1 MKALKI
7 GGITLLALLGIGL
20 ILSLIAP
27 KEMLVERS
35 IVIAAPREVVFKEVA
50 TFEKRNAW
58 SPWMKLDPNMKL
70 ERTGEDGTVGAISK
84 WEGNDQVGTG
94 QEEFIAI
101 TPNERVE
108 SKLTFLEPWESKA
121 DAWVRLADA
130 EGGTKVTWGIKSPMP
145 MPMNIMA
152 LFMDMD
158 AMMGKDFESG
168 LADLKGIAEK
178 AAASTPTANYDVM
191 KVDMPARWF
200 IALRETVAMDQI
212 AAKYAEYLPKIY
224 EAVTKKGITPDG
236 MPCGL
241 FYSWDEESKKTDMA
255 FAIPVKPKLEVPGY
269 KTIDLPAGTVL
280 VVDYYGPYEGTA
292 AAHMALD
299 AYIKANGLKAGAP
312 AVEQYVTDPATE
324 PDPKKW
330 LTKVMYPLE

>member
-35 IVIAAPREVVFKEVA
+35 AVIAAPREVVFKQIS
-50 TFEKRNAW
+50 TFEKRDAW

-84 WEGNDQVGTG
+84 WEGNDQVGKG
-94 QEEFIAI
+94 QEELKSI

-108 SKLTFLEPWESKA
+108 SKLAFIEPWESQA
-121 DAWVRLADA
+121 DTWLQLADA

-158 AMMGKDFESG
+158 AMMGKDFEKG
-168 LADLKGIAEK
+168 LADLKVIAEK
-178 AAASTPTANYDVM
+178 EAASAPAADFNVM
-191 KVDMPARWF
+191 KVDMPTRWF
-200 IALRETVAMDQI
+200 IALRETVTMEQI
-212 AAKYAEYLPKIY
+212 ASKYAENLPKVY
-224 EAVTKKGITPDG
+224 EAVTKKGVAMDG

-241 FYSWDEESKKTDMA
+241 YYVWDEAGKKTDMA
-255 FAIPVKPKLEVPGY
+255 FAIPVKAKVEIPGFL
-269 KTIDLPAGTVL
+269 TIELPAGSVL
-280 VVDYYGPYEGTA
+280 AVDYYGPYEGVG
-292 AAHMALD
+292 AAHGAID
-299 AYIKANGLKAGAP
+299 AYARENGLKAGAP
-312 AVEQYVTDPATE
+312 AVEQYITDPEKE